1 LAEDIGRRKLS
12 KFRGLIYSCPLL
24 SDSEKSLLVQIDIE
38 ERAVTQVAK
47 ELGKAK
53 STVSDQRSKA
63 FQKFTDWWRKPTATA
78 GSVDFDALVF
88 QMLNT
93 GHSLAQVIAKYGHA
107 EKVRKLGAIWKEIEN
122 DGFWRA
128 VTLLHDFGVFS
139 DIDED
144 SRRPL
149 FDGVAALCDMVNE
162 AGEDKEEAEK
172 KLAEYEKEYGTVKEL
187 ASAQVKLREE
197 TEKLRNSHTT
207 LEERYDLLF
216 KEAKTVY
223 DKKEDAERKIEELN
237 GKIEKLDEQ
246 AVKALI
252 NRDLLQS
259 QLTELKKNLAYY
271 KTTHG
276 RNVKI
281 GDLISKK
288 DYPLLYLVVG
298 ESEDKNSWETK
309 IFDHKQLTELGKK
322 YGLSKEMM
330 EGFISKKEV
339 IEDWEIVNIGDEL
352 SRLQD

>member
-12 KFRGLIYSCPLL
+12 KFRDLIYSCPLL

-38 ERAVTQVAK
+38 EKTVTQIAK

-63 FQKFTDWWRKPTATA
+63 FQKLTDWWHKPTAKAST
-78 GSVDFDALVF
+78 VDFDALVF

-93 GHSLAQVIAKYGHA
+93 GKGPAQVIAKYGHA
-107 EKVRKLGAIWKEIEN
+107 EKVRKLAAIWKEIEYDN
-122 DGFWRA
+122 FWRS
-128 VTLLHDFGVFS
+128 VTLLNDFGAFS

-144 SRRPL
+144 SKRPL
-149 FDGVAALCDMVNE
+149 LNGVARLCDMVNE
-162 AGEDKEEAEK
+162 AEWAKEEAEK
-172 KLAEYEKEYGTVKEL
+172 KLAEFEREYG
-187 ASAQVKLREE
+187 SAKMIFAEKVKLRKSIGGL
-197 TEKLRNSHTT
+197 EKLLIIMREEFNS
-207 LEERYDLLF
+207 LP
-216 KEAKTVY
+216 KEIDVLRR
-223 DKKEDAERKIEELN
+223 KKGIAEDEIRGLNLRIEELN
-237 GKIEKLDEQ
+237 EQ

-259 QLTELKKNLAYY
+259 QLTELKKHLAYY

-298 ESEDKNSWETK
+298 ESEDKNSWEVK
-309 IFDHKQLTELGKK
+309 IFDHKQLNELRKK
-322 YGLSKEMM
+322 HGLSKETM
-330 EGFISKKEV
+330 EGRVSKKEV
-339 IEDWEIVNIGDEL
+339 IENWEIVNIGDEVSGL
-352 SRLQD
+352 